1 MIARQRNQTPRMCLI
16 GLKDGVLH
24 RYVSRD
30 IALKN
35 KVVINGK
42 NAENDNDVTALF
54 FPFTERGE
62 GERC

>member
-1 MIARQRNQTPRMCLI
+1 MELLGEEEYNP
-16 GLKDGVLH
+16 GVPVW
-24 RYVSRD
+24 RGEPQVRRIISM
-30 IALKN
+30 
-35 KVVINGK
+35 INGK